1 MEKIRILIIEDEPI
15 TVRTIEEMLRQR
27 GYLPAGSVGSGLKAI
42 DMVEQERPDLI
53 LMDVVLQGDMDGIE
67 AAMKIQS
74 RLDIPVVFLTAST
87 DDENLKRAQ
96 ETDPYGY
103 LIKPVKKY
111 DLYSAIE
118 TALTRHRMEKKI
130 KESEAFSSSLLN
142 TTPVPV
148 IVVNLDNSVKYVN
161 RAFEVLTGF
170 EAGEAVGIYPPYP
183 WQKEG
188 SDAGSMAA
196 SPDKNEVKYWKKN
209 GELFIVQTA
218 AVPVLRD
225 GELLYY
231 LVTWE
236 DITLRRYLE
245 EQILDISERERIRV
259 GRDLHDG
266 IGQELTAISYLLG
279 VLARKIRSGELP
291 GEGEIE
297 PVMNQLD
304 QAKNHVRLLSKG
316 LSPVNLEGNG
326 IGIAVHELCRSA
338 ERIFGIHC
346 EVDSDD
352 ITIRDNSKATHIYY
366 IIQESLNN
374 AVKHGKSSNIKIMLK
389 RRGQGLFLSVVDDG
403 VGLPEDDANR
413 EGLGMMFMKYRAD
426 IIGGVLNVNR
436 RKPTGTIITCLVK
449 TID

>member
-1 MEKIRILIIEDEPI
+1 MEKARILIIEDDPI
-15 TVRTIEEMLRQR
+15 TVRAIEEMLKQR
-27 GYLPAGSVGSGLKAI
+27 GYLLTGSVGNGLKAI

-53 LMDVVLQGDMDGIE
+53 LMDVLLQGDMDGID
-67 AAMKIQS
+67 AAMNIQS
-74 RLDIPVVFLTAST
+74 RLDIPVVFLTASI
-87 DDENLKRAQ
+87 DDTNLKRAQ
-96 ETDPYGY
+96 ESDPYGY

-118 TALTRHRMEKKI
+118 TALTRHRMERKI

-142 TTPVPV
+142 STPIPV
-148 IVVNLDNSVKYVN
+148 MVINLDNSIKYVN

-170 EAGEAVGIYPPYP
+170 DAGEVVGIHPPYP
-183 WQKEG
+183 WKREG
-188 SDAGSMAA
+188 PGDGLSAA
-196 SPDKNEVKYWKKN
+196 SPDTNEAQYFKKS
-209 GELFIVQTA
+209 GELFIVRTA
-218 AVPVLRD
+218 AVPVTRD
-225 GELLYY
+225 GEVLYY

-266 IGQELTAISYLLG
+266 IGQELTAISFLLG
-279 VLARKIRSGELP
+279 VLSRKIRNGELP
-291 GEGEIE
+291 DEREIE
-297 PVMNQLD
+297 PVMAQLD

-338 ERIFGIHC
+338 ERIFGIRC
-346 EVDSDD
+346 VVDCDD
-352 ITIRDNSKATHIYY
+352 ITIHDNSKATHIYY

-374 AVKHGKSSNIKIMLK
+374 AVKHGKSSNIQIMLK
-389 RRGQGLFLSVVDDG
+389 RRGRGLFFSVVDDG
-403 VGLPEDDANR
+403 VGLPEVNANR

-426 IIGGVLNVNR
+426 IIGGVLNINR
-436 RKPTGTIITCLVK
+436 RKPTGTIMTCM
-449 TID
+449 ISSIE